1 MVYYRTRTDWRVR
14 TKNLKR
20 MLSRA
25 RWAKSVAAIQA
36 CNKLTKGLA
45 DEA

>member
-1 MVYYRTRTDWRVR
+1 MAGEDEESEEDAEQGQV
-14 TKNLKR
+14 
-20 MLSRA
+20 
-25 RWAKSVAAIQA
+25 AKSVAAIQA